1 MTHLDVEIQQLRES
15 MKELMALTLSQITK
29 ARTTFLKLDKDLGR
43 EIIFYERRINSL
55 ELKIDRD
62 CENILALLNP
72 VAIDLRFVLACMKIN
87 SSLERIAD
95 NAEGLATYVS
105 TINNPFDEELISKI
119 GLAEM
124 FDVAE
129 SMLTDVIRA
138 FENEDS
144 TIAHGVFK
152 KDEKLNELNMKAA
165 LVTEEFIK
173 AHLDKTYESLFV
185 LTAIRKMERV
195 GDIAKNIAEEIIFYI
210 EAKVLKHKKD

>member
-15 MKELMALTLSQITK
+15 MKEMMALTLGQLNKVQK
-29 ARTTFLKLDKDLGR
+29 AFLTLDKDMAR
-43 EIIFYERRINSL
+43 EIVFYERRINSL

-72 VAIDLRFVLACMKIN
+72 VAIDLRFVLASMKIN

-95 NAEGLATYVS
+95 NAEGLANYVNEIKNPFS
-105 TINNPFDEELISKI
+105 AELINNI
-119 GLAEM
+119 GLIEM

-129 SMLTDVIRA
+129 QMLGDVCKA
-138 FENEDS
+138 FETEN
-144 TIAHGVFK
+144 TAVAHGVFQ
-152 KDEKLNELNMKAA
+152 KDEKLNQLNMKAA

-173 AHLDKTYESLFV
+173 SHLEQTHESLFV
-185 LTAIRKMERV
+185 LSAVRKLERV